1 MHSRWLGLIS
11 SAYLF
16 DHRGPSV
23 KWRLRLCLGYPLP
36 PSWGRLAVCV
46 KGGNS
51 IVDGY
56 SVLLWNRNEKIEY
69 ISAYVSI
76 IFSLRAESKAASK
89 SLRITVYVGVASAL
103 LISAIRILHAVSVG
117 RVPLGFFLG
126 YFFLMAVQFPSQQAE
141 EQLITS
147 TSFVMVG
154 LPFLLGITNRVSPP
168 SSGLYQYMNIY
179 NVAPFSAVVEQ
190 WLIWDAR
197 CKLYVNRRLSRSEG
211 SQNLLLFPA
220 LYGSLK
226 EIFFSYTAAKKRTA
240 HAVIS
245 LDANIAK
252 AWFMRA
258 LVTWCLLLLAMSIL
272 TPKKGFTLL
281 VV

>member
-1 MHSRWLGLIS
+1 
-11 SAYLF
+11 
-16 DHRGPSV
+16 
-23 KWRLRLCLGYPLP
+23 
-36 PSWGRLAVCV
+36 
-46 KGGNS
+46 
-51 IVDGY
+51 
-56 SVLLWNRNEKIEY
+56 
-69 ISAYVSI
+69 
-76 IFSLRAESKAASK
+76 
-89 SLRITVYVGVASAL
+89 
-103 LISAIRILHAVSVG
+103 
-117 RVPLGFFLG
+117 
-126 YFFLMAVQFPSQQAE
+126 MAVQFPSQQAE

-154 LPFLLGITNRVSPP
+154 LPFLSGITNRVSPP
-168 SSGLYQYMNIY
+168 STGLYQYMNIY

-190 WLIWDAR
+190 WRIWDAR

-211 SQNLLLFPA
+211 SQNLLLFPV

-272 TPKKGFTLL
+272 TPKKRLYFAGSVNNLPSHVTFIAVSSTLDNQALRYREQKNCEFCIFLTHIFRNNVIYRFAVWDRGGNEKPMCFWPSDSGYFYNTNFVVRYIANVASGKRDHLIAVL
-281 VV
+281 VSC